1 MAKEVVK
8 EFIFA
13 NSMLGTTI
21 QDSGMKERSNAILR
35 TLSSSLVFTLI

>member
-13 NSMLGTTI
+13 NSLLGTTI
-21 QDSGMKERSNAILR
+21 QDSGMKERNDGQNK
-35 TLSSSLVFTLI
+35 